1 MNCNRHYFGTW
12 RPRPRRCGNATMRRE
27 LAVPLDAGE
36 SPARRI
42 WRHTFDCLSRVF
54 LVVALLV
61 VIATTHAIAAESPAA
76 TTVDTAPVSVLALPT
91 GQSLLMRY
99 PNPKRVATG
108 DGTVI
113 DVRVFDDTQEILVL
127 GKREGMTDLRIWG
140 RDGSQV
146 AYLVKVLGMPE
157 PERIPDQLEARSTIL
172 IKAKLIEVKR
182 SALRDIGIDWADV
195 AAGPIFGT
203 LDEFVTNEHFRLVPE
218 GASEFRGLPLNLGT
232 NNHYFAMTTVV
243 DSVINLLVNNGN
255 ARLLAEPTL
264 TCISGGQADFLVG
277 GEVPIPVQNQD
288 GALNVIF
295 KQFGIILRIEPQTND
310 AGLIRTKVGVEV
322 SSVDKG
328 IQVLG
333 IPGFATRKT
342 NTEMNVQAGETMVV
356 AGLFSAEDAK
366 SVVKVPGLGEIPI
379 LGELFKS
386 RQFRR
391 GESELVVLVTPHL
404 IQPNDATVQAGIQR
418 FDDLKREADEA
429 LKPKVRD

>member
-1 MNCNRHYFGTW
+1 MLLFMT
-12 RPRPRRCGNATMRRE
+12 TQ
-27 LAVPLDAGE
+27 
-36 SPARRI
+36 
-42 WRHTFDCLSRVF
+42 T
-54 LVVALLV
+54 VVA
-61 VIATTHAIAAESPAA
+61 ADAPA
-76 TTVDTAPVSVLALPT
+76 DTAPVSVLALPA

-99 PNPKRVATG
+99 PNAKRVATG

-127 GKREGMTDLRIWG
+127 GKKEGMTDLRIWG

-146 AYLVKVLGMPE
+146 AYLVKVLGIPE
-157 PERIPDQLEARSTIL
+157 PQRIPEEIEAKSTIL

-195 AAGPIFGT
+195 AAGPIFGM
-203 LDEFVTNEHFRLVPE
+203 LDEFVTNEHFRVLPE
-218 GASEFRGLPLNLGT
+218 GMQAMQGLPLELGT
-232 NNHYFAMTTVV
+232 NNHYFGMASTV
-243 DSVINLLVNNGN
+243 DSVINLLVNNGD

-295 KQFGIILRIEPQTND
+295 KQFGIILKIEPQTNA

-342 NTEMNVQAGETMVV
+342 NTEMNVQAGETMIV

-366 SVVKVPGLGEIPI
+366 TVVKVPGLGSVPI

-391 GESELVVLVTPHL
+391 GESELVVLVTPQ
-404 IQPNDATVQAGIQR
+404 IIEPNDATVQAGVQQ
-418 FDDLKREADEA
+418 FDDLKRQSEQA
-429 LKPKVRD
+429 LKPKLSD